1 MQELIYI
8 YVGKGKDAD
17 GKCRAALTE
26 QWRAC
31 GGEVTEDVSL
41 ATVIAALGGDGTIMR
56 AAHLAVK
63 YDTPV
68 IGVNLGRIGYM
79 AELDEGEI
87 PLISRYFTREYK
99 EETRMM
105 LRVEAEG
112 RVLYALNDAVFHAKN
127 KHMSH
132 YTLSCNGNTVNEYRG
147 DGIILSTPTGST
159 AYSMSAGGSVIDPR
173 LSCIGVTPICPQSL
187 MARPLVFAPDSK
199 LTVRAESGEC
209 MLTVDGRDPQ
219 SLKCGSCVTVSRSR
233 KRLKMLRLK
242 GDGFYE
248 VLRNKVLN
256 Y

>member
-8 YVGKGKDAD
+8 YVGKNKDAD
-17 GKCRAALTE
+17 GECRKMLAE
-26 QWRAC
+26 EWRAN
-31 GGEVTEDVSL
+31 GGEVTDDVSK
-41 ATVIAALGGDGTIMR
+41 ASVIAALGGDGTIMR

-68 IGVNLGRIGYM
+68 IGINLGRIGYM
-79 AELDEGEI
+79 AELDVSEI
-87 PLISRYFTREYK
+87 PLISRYFSHEYK

-105 LRVEAEG
+105 LRVCTEQ
-112 RVLYALNDAVFHAKN
+112 RVFYALNDAVFHTKN

-132 YTLSCNGNTVNEYRG
+132 YTLTCNGDFVNEYRG
-147 DGIILSTPTGST
+147 DGLILSTPTGST

-173 LSCIGVTPICPQSL
+173 LNCIGVTPICPQSL
-187 MARPLVFAPDSK
+187 TARPLVFAPDSK
-199 LTVRAESGEC
+199 LTVRAESAEC
-209 MLTVDGRDPQ
+209 MVTVDGKDPQ
-219 SLKCGSCVTVSRSR
+219 TLHEGTTVTVCKSR
-233 KRLKMLRLK
+233 KKLRMLRLK